1 MFRSPILTFLKLL
14 YLHMQYELS
23 VSSRLYIGLAIGWSW
38 YTMDEDY
45 DFGELTLHLG
55 LFNLHLRYKK
65 L

>member
-1 MFRSPILTFLKLL
+1 
-14 YLHMQYELS
+14 MQYELS

-45 DFGELTLHLG
+45 YFGEFTLHLG
-55 LFNLHLRYKK
+55 LFNLHLKYKK